1 MSEKSDSTS
10 GTPSEKEIQN
20 DRFKIR
26 VRVMNS
32 ILEVNIRRS
41 DEVYFRDGA
50 KLADGK
56 YAGYVGAYQGEK
68 TGIDDRYFMKL
79 TALDLAM
86 RCVKYEAEKEEL
98 RKKLEDLE
106 SSINKVLK

>member
-1 MSEKSDSTS
+1 MSEKTDSTS
-10 GTPSEKEIQN
+10 GTPSVRETQN

-26 VRVMNS
+26 VQVMS
-32 ILEVNIRRS
+32 SVLEVNIKRS

-50 KLADGK
+50 KLADSK
-56 YAGYVGAYQGEK
+56 YAGYVGAYQGERI
-68 TGIDDRYFMKL
+68 GIDDRYFMKL

-106 SSINKVLK
+106 ASINKVLK